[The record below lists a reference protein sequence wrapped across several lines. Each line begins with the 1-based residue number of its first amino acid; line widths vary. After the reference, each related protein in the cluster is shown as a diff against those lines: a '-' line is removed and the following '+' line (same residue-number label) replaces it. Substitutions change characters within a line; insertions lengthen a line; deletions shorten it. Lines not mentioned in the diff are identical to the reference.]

1 MYFLQITIY
10 AILAG
15 LIPAI
20 IWLNFWLQ
28 EDNSH
33 PEPKKRI
40 LITFC
45 IGALAA
51 LVAYPLEY
59 PIQTYLP
66 LLIPGSTLIII
77 ILSVFIEEIVNFGAY
92 FGALNTPDY
101 DEPIDAIVYLTTA
114 ALGFSALENIIFILV
129 PLLQGG
135 VTDTILTINLRF
147 IGASLL
153 HIASSGIVGLFLGFA
168 FYKPLREKIVWVTVG
183 IILATSLHAF
193 LTSL

>member
-1 MYFLQITIY
+1 MHFLQITIY
-10 AILAG
+10 AILSG

-28 EDNSH
+28 EDSNH

-45 IGALAA
+45 FGAVAA

-66 LLIPGSTLIII
+66 LLIPGGTLIII
-77 ILSVFIEEIVNFGAY
+77 ILSVFIEEILKFGAAY
-92 FGALNTPDY
+92 IGAFNTPDF

-129 PLLQGG
+129 PLIQGG

-153 HIASSGIVGLFLGFA
+153 HIAASGTVGLFLDLHFINHS
-168 FYKPLREKIVWVTVG
+168 EKKSFG
-183 IILATSLHAF
+183 
-193 LTSL
+193 